1 MKDLAIEL
9 QNRPGA
15 LAEMGEALGRAGVS
29 IEGGGAWVADGQG
42 IAHFL
47 FTDGEAARRALE
59 AANIRVLAVRDVLVQ
74 SLDQSRPGQL
84 GEISRQMADAGVN
97 IEVLYSD
104 HDHQLLLVVDDVV
117 KGRAISEAWMQM
129 QSITR
134 VKEHIYSVEICWT
147 GNDGKGTE
155 SYKSYRRDHVIQ
167 SEGRPEI
174 PGSSD
179 PAFRG
184 DPARYNPEE
193 LMVASLSACHM
204 LWYLHLCA
212 VNHISVLEYRDTPSG
227 VLREN
232 ADGSGD
238 FVRVLLNPEVKLSGD
253 SNRSKALALHSAA
266 HPFCFIARSVKF
278 PVEVAPRLISEEN

>member
-59 AANIRVLAVRDVLVQ
+59 AANIRVLAVR
-74 SLDQSRPGQL
+74 
-84 GEISRQMADAGVN
+84 
-97 IEVLYSD
+97 EVLYSD

-212 VNHISVLEYRDTPSG
+212 VNHISVLE
-227 VLREN
+227 
-232 ADGSGD
+232 
-238 FVRVLLNPEVKLSGD
+238 
-253 SNRSKALALHSAA
+253 
-266 HPFCFIARSVKF
+266 
-278 PVEVAPRLISEEN
+278 